1 MATHQKKV
9 STKKRNKLKLAHVN
23 KDGTAHS
30 GGPEHDFMHGRRGTN
45 TYPDGRRKYSDQEL
59 KEIDKYM
66 KSIGLG

>member
-1 MATHQKKV
+1 MATLQKKV

-45 TYPDGRRKYSDQEL
+45 TYPDGR
-59 KEIDKYM
+59 
-66 KSIGLG
+66 